1 MVTVIQLSS
10 SPALLRRMVLL
21 TFVHFDRL
29 FCSQFNYKIFR
40 WSYDISC
47 EDTNLRVKG
56 GEVSCGNRYAG
67 VKVGHF

>member
-1 MVTVIQLSS
+1 
-10 SPALLRRMVLL
+10 MVLL